1 MVTVMMPIPGNH
13 ASVVKPRPSPV
24 ERRERVQRPRAAYG
38 TFAGG
43 DIFGLGL
50 EPFSTNAYL
59 SVPCVRSLSTRN
71 ACAEAHGPSRRTRSL
86 HARSRPAPGQ
96 MHARGRTQCA
106 TERVRN
112 LRGVSPLPLGQ
123 KRREKRQV
131 YSGRWL
137 LVLNLTFSNVDPSS
151 AICALS
157 EQPDAGRA
165 PRPERP
171 LQMRAAA
178 PAAGM
183 VPRFERPGCQR
194 SAGTW
199 RKPSATGATK
209 C

>member
-123 KRREKRQV
+123 KRQ
-131 YSGRWL
+131 L
-137 LVLNLTFSNVDPSS
+137 LIKPPVETPTQSTQKQLVRPKW
-151 AICALS
+151 
-157 EQPDAGRA
+157 P
-165 PRPERP
+165 PRHG
-171 LQMRAAA
+171 AAR
-178 PAAGM
+178 
-183 VPRFERPGCQR
+183 VRVHRLPGF
-194 SAGTW
+194 
-199 RKPSATGATK
+199 
-209 C
+209 